1 MRKTLRVIMAI
12 MSVLVAVFA
21 FASLVYRLGEAR
33 SSGERSSGAE
43 YSILRNALISMQT
56 KESLQDQFLRN
67 RLIALYKGSERLLA
81 AQVLDESGLV
91 VWKVPSD
98 SAYFALPNTAS
109 VRGGFSAPEWST
121 VVFSTPLSENM
132 KLLALYATV
141 RRSDISSAAALPLI
155 VAAVWCLILAFAILS
170 LRKEDKP
177 SAPADAARVGEVKPL
192 AGDEATTA
200 ESFEEAEEIDEEKEP
215 ESPEIPEAAAPGS
228 FPEEGSQETSFAEKL
243 PPSAEAERG
252 QGPAAASNRNF
263 EESLAKLEEEITE
276 WSTRH
281 SDWSVQSDQPSRLDQ
296 ASQSGQP
303 SRQERPKEAC
313 PDENGQT
320 RGQESRDGM
329 DDELS
334 EELEE
339 LESTAEEEPDSGAE
353 ATMEDSRESL
363 QEFEELSAEADGELA
378 ASGTRPQTP
387 SAAPQRI
394 QAQTKADISNLPM
407 PLSLSDSTLEARLS
421 EELSRNPK
429 NDVSLMLIHC
439 AVNSPTDPAALALAV
454 TIKDYIGSKDLVFEL
469 YKGAFAVVL
478 PSVDLGG
485 TLKMSEDLADVLAAT
500 LSLYRDIE
508 GEAPVFIGISSRA
521 DRIVD
526 AWKIYR
532 EASTAVHKA
541 FAGGHSRILAFRP
554 KSE

>member
-12 MSVLVAVFA
+12 MSVLVAAFA

-56 KESLQDQFLRN
+56 KENLQDQFLRN
-67 RLIALYKGSERLLA
+67 RLVALYKGSERLLA

-91 VWKVPSD
+91 VWKIPSD
-98 SAYFALPNTAS
+98 SAYFALPNAAS
-109 VRGGFSAPEWST
+109 ARGGFSAPEWST

-155 VAAVWCLILAFAILS
+155 IAAAWGLILAFAILS
-170 LRKEDKP
+170 LRKEDKS
-177 SAPADAARVGEVKPL
+177 SAPADAAGADETKP
-192 AGDEATTA
+192 AAEEEATTA
-200 ESFEEAEEIDEEKEP
+200 EPFEEAEEIDGEEEP
-215 ESPEIPEAAAPGS
+215 EGPEIPEAAAQGS
-228 FPEEGSQETSFAEKL
+228 FPEEGNQETDIVEKL
-243 PPSAEAERG
+243 PSPAGAERG
-252 QGPAAASNRNF
+252 QRPAAASNRNF

-281 SDWSVQSDQPSRLDQ
+281 PDWSDQ
-296 ASQSGQP
+296 ASKPYQAPQSGQP
-303 SRQERPKEAC
+303 SNQERPKEAC
-313 PDENGQT
+313 ADANGQT
-320 RGQESRDGM
+320 SGQESRDGM

-339 LESTAEEEPDSGAE
+339 LESTVEEEPDSGAE

-363 QEFEELSAEADGELA
+363 QEFEELSAEADVELA
-378 ASGTRPQTP
+378 ASGTRPEEP

-394 QAQTKADISNLPM
+394 QAQTKADVSNLPM

-469 YKGAFAVVL
+469 YKGAFAVLL

-541 FAGGHSRILAFRP
+541 YAGGHSRILAFRP
-554 KSE
+554 KPE

>member
-67 RLIALYKGSERLLA
+67 RLVALYKGSERLLA

-91 VWKVPSD
+91 VWKIPSD
-98 SAYFALPNTAS
+98 SAYFALPNAAS
-109 VRGGFSAPEWST
+109 ARGGFSAPEWST

-155 VAAVWCLILAFAILS
+155 IAAAWCLILAFAILS
-170 LRKEDKP
+170 LRKEDKS
-177 SAPADAARVGEVKPL
+177 SAPADAAG
-192 AGDEATTA
+192 ADEAKPAAEEEAATA
-200 ESFEEAEEIDEEKEP
+200 ESFEEAEEIDGEEEP

-228 FPEEGSQETSFAEKL
+228 FPEKGSQETDLAEKL
-243 PPSAEAERG
+243 PPPAEAERG
-252 QGPAAASNRNF
+252 QRPAAASNRNF

-281 SDWSVQSDQPSRLDQ
+281 TDWSVQSDQPS
-296 ASQSGQP
+296 S
-303 SRQERPKEAC
+303 QERPKEAC
-313 PDENGQT
+313 ADANGQT
-320 RGQESRDGM
+320 SGQESRDGM

-339 LESTAEEEPDSGAE
+339 LESTVEEEPDSGAE
-353 ATMEDSRESL
+353 ATMEDSLESL
-363 QEFEELSAEADGELA
+363 QEFEELSAEADVELA
-378 ASGTRPQTP
+378 ASGTRLEEP

-394 QAQTKADISNLPM
+394 QTQTKADVSNLPM
-407 PLSLSDSTLEARLS
+407 PLSLSDSTLEAKLS

-469 YKGAFAVVL
+469 YKGAFAVLL

-541 FAGGHSRILAFRP
+541 YAGGHSRILAFRP
-554 KSE
+554 KPE